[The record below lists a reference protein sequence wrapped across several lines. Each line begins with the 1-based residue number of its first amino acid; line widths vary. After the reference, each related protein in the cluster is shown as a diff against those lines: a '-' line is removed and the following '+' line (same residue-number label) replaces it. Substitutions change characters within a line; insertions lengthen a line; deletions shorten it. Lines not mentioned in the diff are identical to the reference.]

1 MPKDDYP
8 RTSECGLCIHRK
20 KMTKSARSCSVL
32 EQFPRCNDYLIAAN
46 DFSIGKSL
54 EKSRVCLCVELLG
67 FLFTPC
73 SHSAPILFHFPSG
86 FFSSF
91 SSIIFSLPH
100 TEQCEHYLVPLAAQ
114 GFNKIADLR
123 ATAPLACLTAVNS
136 WWAAQVREAERER
149 DLTGASER
157 EGVEGEGLL
166 CQCPFPAMGSSGT
179 RWVEIQLIQK

>member
-1 MPKDDYP
+1 MFIKMAECILSWNIAIIKIKVNMPHTRRIFSTCLQNAKGWLSQDFGVWALH
-8 RTSECGLCIHRK
+8 SQKK

-32 EQFPRCNDYLIAAN
+32 EEFPRCNDYLIAAN

-100 TEQCEHYLVPLAAQ
+100 TEQCEHYLVPLAA
-114 GFNKIADLR
+114 
-123 ATAPLACLTAVNS
+123 
-136 WWAAQVREAERER
+136 
-149 DLTGASER
+149 
-157 EGVEGEGLL
+157 
-166 CQCPFPAMGSSGT
+166 
-179 RWVEIQLIQK
+179 